1 MTELKKTRGKLATKL
16 DWRDNCPANLF
27 RLKWWKWML
36 TTDDGGKQW
45 TLKKCGNRK
54 TRLVQG
60 SCRFHPTTCP
70 ILADFFRERTP
81 STSHIRLSKS
91 RATQTEQFL
100 CFSLLYKTNIF
111 PYISYCRECFS
122 HYIQRHFRDWTRV
135 KFVPLYL
142 GRLITWNV
150 FYRHL
155 GAAGITEIIS
165 CHTFFLTSNLHK
177 FGVCSLLKR
186 NAMFCKETCDVYTL
200 N

>member
-1 MTELKKTRGKLATKL
+1 MATKL

-27 RLKWWKWML
+27 RLKWWRWML
-36 TTDDGGKQW
+36 ITDDCGKQS

-54 TRLVQG
+54 TRLVLG
-60 SCRFHPTTCP
+60 SCLLLHPTTCP
-70 ILADFFRERTP
+70 ILADFFEKELHQQT
-81 STSHIRLSKS
+81 TSDWAKVEELK
-91 RATQTEQFL
+91 TKQFL
-100 CFSLLYKTNIF
+100 CFSPLYKTNIF

-155 GAAGITEIIS
+155 GAAGINEIIS
-165 CHTFFLTSNLHK
+165 CHTFFLTANLHK
-177 FGVCSLLKR
+177 FGVRSFLKR
-186 NAMFCKETCDVYTL
+186 NAMFYKETCGVYTL

>member
-1 MTELKKTRGKLATKL
+1 MVENNELG
-16 DWRDNCPANLF
+16 
-27 RLKWWKWML
+27 
-36 TTDDGGKQW
+36 
-45 TLKKCGNRK
+45 KKCGNRK

-60 SCRFHPTTCP
+60 SCLLLHPTTCP
-70 ILADFFRERTP
+70 ILADFFEKELHQQT
-81 STSHIRLSKS
+81 TSDWAKVEELK
-91 RATQTEQFL
+91 TKQFL
-100 CFSLLYKTNIF
+100 CFSPLYKKNIF

-155 GAAGITEIIS
+155 GAAGINEIIS
-165 CHTFFLTSNLHK
+165 CHTFFLTANLHK
-177 FGVCSLLKR
+177 FGVRSFLKR
-186 NAMFCKETCDVYTL
+186 NAMFYKETCDVYTL